1 MFSNIF
7 VGSNPIVYGNVLVL
21 NVGGGGGECIGFNR
35 TTGKTLWVLEDE
47 WGASYSSPTM
57 ATIHGQSVCLAIAGG
72 ESKPASGGLLIFN
85 PDTGKRLVRFPWRS
99 RKYESATACPPI
111 YLGDGHIFIS
121 ECYDK
126 GSAVLR
132 IAEDFTHTKVW
143 ENPKVGIH
151 WMTPIAVDGYFVW
164 SFRETPARSRSL
176 LYKLEVRRGRGKNR
190 LFGKQNR
197 WPFHPITI
205 ISGKFAVC

>member
-1 MFSNIF
+1 M
-7 VGSNPIVYGNVLVL
+7 VL
-21 NVGGGGGECIGFNR
+21 NVGGGGGECIVGFNR
-35 TTGKTLWVLEDE
+35 TTGRLYGSWRMVGGELFISNYGDNS
-47 WGASYSSPTM
+47 WP
-57 ATIHGQSVCLAIAGG
+57 SVCLAIAGG

-132 IAEDFTHTKVW
+132 IAEDFTYTKVW

-151 WMTPIAVDGYFVW
+151 WMTPIAVDGYLYGVSGRHQQGAEVFCINW
-164 SFRETPARSRSL
+164 RSERSC
-176 LYKLEVRRGRGKNR
+176 GKNR
-190 LFGKQNR
+190 LFGKR
-197 WPFHPITI
+197 
-205 ISGKFAVC
+205 K